1 MCTLSEG
8 LGRCV
13 HVVSRFGEVYV
24 RCLKVWG
31 GVHTLSQGLG
41 QCVHVGSRFGV
52 YAHHADTVTEYKDE
66 KNKPVFVKK
75 IRISNQQNVY
85 LFFFKLFNCFN
96 LLTF

>member
-1 MCTLSEG
+1 M
-8 LGRCV
+8 
-13 HVVSRFGEVYV
+13 HVVSRFGEVYA

-75 IRISNQQNVY
+75 
-85 LFFFKLFNCFN
+85 
-96 LLTF
+96 